1 MGFAFRGLVVHANG
15 DEELVLA
22 RRQFSG
28 DPRPLARLL
37 GSEPLLLEPE
47 RPEVDALV
55 SRRSA
60 LFLGQVEIREMS
72 VR

>member
-1 MGFAFRGLVVHANG
+1 VGFAFRGLVVHANG

-37 GSEPLLLEPE
+37 GSEPPLLEPE
-47 RPEVDALV
+47 RSEVDALA
-55 SRRSA
+55 RRGSPCSSA
-60 LFLGQVEIREMS
+60 SSKFGGMS